1 MSADWRFHATEAALL
16 QVTVDILG
24 VEVIVPSWLQSFLLT
39 ALRTAAYA
47 SGFSVLV
54 YLELVCLEGLSW
66 ASCSF
71 FFFTADV
78 FDIVRRHA
86 VSLHIFTDD
95 RQSLYNSAE
104 DTIRQFADCLC
115 KVDA

>member
-1 MSADWRFHATEAALL
+1 LSADWRFHATEAALL
-16 QVTVDILG
+16 QVAVDILG

-71 FFFTADV
+71 F
-78 FDIVRRHA
+78 
-86 VSLHIFTDD
+86 SLPLMFLTLLEGTQFHCT
-95 RQSLYNSAE
+95 SLLMI
-104 DTIRQFADCLC
+104 D
-115 KVDA
+115 KVCTTV